1 MCPAKRSGTEFR
13 LAALQQRQAIM
24 QRQHT
29 YLLWMC
35 VVYKTLVIP
44 KGILVGVFL
53 ELWLRTISLELWL
66 RTISLEL
73 WLGIEDEYEES
84 LIFGSDWRV
93 LLV

>member
-66 RTISLEL
+66 
-73 WLGIEDEYEES
+73 GIEDEYEES